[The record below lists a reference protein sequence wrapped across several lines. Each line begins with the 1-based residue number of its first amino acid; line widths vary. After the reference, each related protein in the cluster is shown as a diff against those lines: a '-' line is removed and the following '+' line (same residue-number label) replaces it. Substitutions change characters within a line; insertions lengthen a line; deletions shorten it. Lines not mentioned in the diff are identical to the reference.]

1 MAMKLE
7 SPPDLELD
15 ALIQLEMELEEDVAA
30 ELKHFVRLVRYD
42 MIMFAKFW
50 YQRRL
55 KRHTHMFPIL
65 AEYAEM
71 LLQIGEY
78 DELIQVLDSI
88 DYASLTALGQDS
100 LPDIRQLFASMRV
113 LARLRG
119 KDLPPEVATAT
130 VTECWEYLKEAH
142 VRMTAQGKE
151 DLSAVQIHL
160 VEVYLAIAVAV
171 FTSQL
176 PDMDVEYTNPPW
188 ASAISAPWLGFCGW
202 YTKLKRLGRHWEA
215 QKVQRLL
222 LPMLQLKDALNTVI
236 LRDPFAAV
244 AANIAS
250 SASDFDESLVL
261 SEIVSSTTIREYL
274 LARQDE
280 DTSTLSEAY
289 FGASEYLM
297 SLLAKHSVEEVRE
310 AVNWMQRSLRTDRA
324 LRDRDLAAQ
333 KDLLFIAVKG
343 DYWFGAERH
352 ILAMIDKL
360 LVRGQIDPDC
370 RDDTGRTP
378 FSYSVTSGVPKE
390 ALPRL
395 LATGKVNLN
404 SRDKDGSTPLAYAV
418 ARNLLARWG
427 ADPNTKDSKGMTP
440 LLYTARAGHVGM
452 AQVLLEYGADPN
464 AKDLT
469 GRTTLSHT
477 VGIVMGWLRYFQVP
491 DMVKLLLD
499 YGVNVHRRDD
509 ENRTALWYAANA
521 AQHKA
526 ARLLLEKGAE
536 VNAADDEG
544 TTPLM
549 LTARGIDRFDEN
561 RGDAVKLLLEKG
573 AEVNAVDE
581 RGKSPLFYAVERGRT
596 DAVQLLLEN
605 GAEVDAVDKKGR
617 TPLFY
622 APSENQRDTV
632 QLLLDHGAS
641 ASLTDETGRSPLF
654 YAAERGRTD
663 AVQLLLENGA
673 EVDAVDKKGR
683 TPLSYAAES
692 FQSDIV
698 PLLLDHGAS
707 ASLEDE
713 TGRNPL
719 AYAMR
724 HRFEKIHN
732 LLRGANLPR
741 ID

>member
-1 MAMKLE
+1 
-7 SPPDLELD
+7 
-15 ALIQLEMELEEDVAA
+15 
-30 ELKHFVRLVRYD
+30 
-42 MIMFAKFW
+42 
-50 YQRRL
+50 
-55 KRHTHMFPIL
+55 
-65 AEYAEM
+65 
-71 LLQIGEY
+71 
-78 DELIQVLDSI
+78 
-88 DYASLTALGQDS
+88 
-100 LPDIRQLFASMRV
+100 
-113 LARLRG
+113 
-119 KDLPPEVATAT
+119 
-130 VTECWEYLKEAH
+130 
-142 VRMTAQGKE
+142 
-151 DLSAVQIHL
+151 
-160 VEVYLAIAVAV
+160 
-171 FTSQL
+171 
-176 PDMDVEYTNPPW
+176 
-188 ASAISAPWLGFCGW
+188 
-202 YTKLKRLGRHWEA
+202 
-215 QKVQRLL
+215 
-222 LPMLQLKDALNTVI
+222 MLQLKDALNTVI
-236 LRDPFAAV
+236 LRDQFAAV
-244 AANIAS
+244 AANIAC
-250 SASDFDESLVL
+250 SASHFDESLVL
-261 SEIVSSTTIREYL
+261 SEIVSSTNICEYL

-289 FGASEYLM
+289 FRASEYLM
-297 SLLAKHSVEEVRE
+297 SLLAKHSIEEVRE

-324 LRDRDLAAQ
+324 LSDRDLAAQ

-343 DYWFGAERH
+343 DYWFGAKRH

-378 FSYSVTSGVPKE
+378 FSYAVTSGVPKE

-395 LATGKVNLN
+395 LATGKVNPN
-404 SRDKDGSTPLAYAV
+404 SRDKNGSTPLAYAV
-418 ARNLLARWG
+418 KKELGYFPRVRSARHSRLRVAQNLLARWG
-427 ADPNTKDSKGMTP
+427 ADLNTKDSKGMTP

-477 VGIVMGWLRYFQVP
+477 VGIAMGWLRYLQVP

-499 YGVNVHRRDD
+499 YGVNVHCRDD
-509 ENRTALWYAANA
+509 ENRTALWYAADA

-549 LTARGIDRFDEN
+549 LTARGIDCFDEN

-573 AEVNAVDE
+573 AVVNAVDK

-617 TPLFY
+617 TPL
-622 APSENQRDTV
+622 
-632 QLLLDHGAS
+632 
-641 ASLTDETGRSPLF
+641 
-654 YAAERGRTD
+654 
-663 AVQLLLENGA
+663 
-673 EVDAVDKKGR
+673 
-683 TPLSYAAES
+683 SYAAES
-692 FQSDIV
+692 FQSNIV
-698 PLLLDHGAS
+698 PLLLDRGAS

-719 AYAMR
+719 AYAMW
-724 HRFEKIHN
+724 HRFEEIRN